1 MQARGEPRNF
11 AADRIA
17 MHRAAANRLVQ
28 NLGRLLERLARR
40 GFVAARRDSF
50 RRRPGQCAGTGP
62 DDAVALGALEALAMA
77 LLRRWV
83 NGNMRQN
90 ESYLTVRARRSN
102 TSGIGIVPDTGF
114 LVRPFRFSGL

>member
-28 NLGRLLERLARR
+28 HLGGLLERFARR

-50 RRRPGQCAGTGP
+50 RRRLGQRAGTCP
-62 DDAVALGALEALAMA
+62 DDAVALGALETLAMA
-77 LLRRWV
+77 LLGRWM
-83 NGNMRQN
+83 NWNMRHNQLF
-90 ESYLTVRARRSN
+90 LTVREPRSN
-102 TSGIGIVPDTGF
+102 TPVH
-114 LVRPFRFSGL
+114 LV